1 MSDEGTQE
9 ELPIAEELL
18 LPLIPLPSQ
27 GMPLEHL
34 IKRTPIKVKVAPN
47 GEETPPQGTL

>member
-1 MSDEGTQE
+1 MQRSCYS
-9 ELPIAEELL
+9 
-18 LPLIPLPSQ
+18 PLIPLPSQ
-27 GMPLEHL
+27 GMSLEHL